1 MSGGMIIYK
10 VFCKNYELKRGE
22 LMGML
27 IERRKDLRGMTQ
39 IESGLRWAKLS
50 FGPMVKDKKAVFVV
64 PRELRLRSDTRWLKE
79 KAVFTRE
86 ELLGMGTLV
95 DGGGYRAKEM

>member
-1 MSGGMIIYK
+1 
-10 VFCKNYELKRGE
+10 
-22 LMGML
+22 MGML